1 MEYLLDTH
9 TLIWYLEDVPKL
21 SLLMRNE
28 IDDDTN
34 STYICVASLWEIA
47 IKANL
52 GKLKLK
58 SGFDGFLND
67 VEMGNFGILQIED
80 RHLRRLA
87 KLPILHR
94 DPFDRMIIST
104 ALVEGLT
111 IITVDEDI
119 RKYDVSWA
127 W

>member
-9 TLIWYLEDVPKL
+9 AVIWYFEDVPNL
-21 SLLMRNE
+21 SLSMRNE
-28 IDDDTN
+28 IDNYTN
-34 STYICVASLWEIA
+34 STYICAASLWEIA
-47 IKANL
+47 IKVKL

-58 SGFDGFLND
+58 GGFDAFLD
-67 VEMGNFGILQIED
+67 DIERRDFGILQIEN

-87 KLPILHR
+87 DLPVLHR

-104 ALVEGLT
+104 AIVDGLT

>member
-9 TLIWYLEDVPKL
+9 TLIWYVEDVPKL
-21 SLLMRNE
+21 SLLMRSE

-34 STYICVASLWEIA
+34 STYICIASLWEIA
-47 IKANL
+47 IKVNL

-58 SGFDGFLND
+58 VGFNEFLDNVKMRD
-67 VEMGNFGILQIED
+67 FGILQIED

-87 KLPILHR
+87 NLPILHR

>member
-1 MEYLLDTH
+1 MKYLLDTH
-9 TLIWYLEDVPKL
+9 TVIWYLEDLPNL
-21 SLLMRNE
+21 SLAMRNE

-34 STYICVASLWEIA
+34 NTYICTASLWEIA
-47 IKANL
+47 IKVKL

-58 SGFDGFLND
+58 GGFNEFLD
-67 VEMGNFGILQIED
+67 DIERRDFGILQIED
-80 RHLRRLA
+80 QHLRRLA
-87 KLPILHR
+87 TLPLLHK

-111 IITVDEDI
+111 IITVDNDI